1 MFGAPLSEQKISGQ
15 FKSAETADFLL
26 FSDEWYTNQNR
37 MNRCVTARFRVRKSA
52 HFFIAKDTHCGILVV
67 ESDTKWWKVGIAG
80 MFMGEYRHSLDSKNR
95 LIIPSRFREE
105 LGGTFVVTRYLEGC
119 LTIYTNEQWK
129 KITEKLSAI
138 PMTNK
143 AGRQFSRIFLSKAV
157 ECEPDGQGRI
167 QLPATLIQSAEI
179 IKKCVVIG
187 TGDHIEI
194 WAEERWDE
202 YNRMSEENFEDA
214 AETLTEF
221 LI

>member
-1 MFGAPLSEQKISGQ
+1 M
-15 FKSAETADFLL
+15 
-26 FSDEWYTNQNR
+26 
-37 MNRCVTARFRVRKSA
+37 ARFRDRKSA

-202 YNRMSEENFEDA
+202 YNRMSEESFEDA

>member
-1 MFGAPLSEQKISGQ
+1 M
-15 FKSAETADFLL
+15 
-26 FSDEWYTNQNR
+26 
-37 MNRCVTARFRVRKSA
+37 
-52 HFFIAKDTHCGILVV
+52 
-67 ESDTKWWKVGIAG
+67 KVGKAG
-80 MFMGEYRHSLDSKNR
+80 MFMGEYRHSLDAKNR

-105 LGGTFVVTRYLEGC
+105 LGASFVVTRYLEGC
-119 LTIYTNEQWK
+119 LTVYTNEQWNR
-129 KITEKLSAI
+129 IAAKLAAI
-138 PMTNK
+138 PLTNK

-157 ECEPDGQGRI
+157 ECEPDTQGRI
-167 QLPATLIQSAEI
+167 QLPSALIQSAQI

-202 YNRMSEENFEDA
+202 YNRMSEENFEDN

>member
-1 MFGAPLSEQKISGQ
+1 MLI
-15 FKSAETADFLL
+15 
-26 FSDEWYTNQNR
+26 SDEWYTNQIGI
-37 MNRCVTARFRVRKSA
+37 NRCVAARFRDRKSA

-202 YNRMSEENFEDA
+202 YNRMSEESFEDA

>member
-1 MFGAPLSEQKISGQ
+1 MY
-15 FKSAETADFLL
+15 FKSAETADFL
-26 FSDEWYTNQNR
+26 SIYDEWYTNHNR
-37 MNRCVTARFRVRKSA
+37 INRCDAGAFGVLKSA
-52 HFFIAKDTHCGILVV
+52 HFFIAKDTRCGILVV

-202 YNRMSEENFEDA
+202 YNRMSEESFEDA

>member
-1 MFGAPLSEQKISGQ
+1 
-15 FKSAETADFLL
+15 
-26 FSDEWYTNQNR
+26 
-37 MNRCVTARFRVRKSA
+37 MNRCVTARFRVRKST
-52 HFFIAKDTHCGILVV
+52 HFFIANDPHCGILVV

-179 IKKCVVIG
+179 VKKCVVIG

-202 YNRMSEENFEDA
+202 YNRMSEESFEDA